1 MPVYEINPNNA
12 GTISIALEGITPL
25 VDYACQ
31 VTEIIVEPTQNTTT
45 TAGTYCNAPHDT
57 PGASSWAVVISFL
70 EDWGNTPSL
79 SEFSFTNDGKLCDF
93 EFTSTNPATTP
104 SMTGQVYVTATAFGG
119 PAGESWAVTT
129 QRWPCPAKP
138 TLVPATVLLAAA
150 GASKAE
156 K

>member
-1 MPVYEINPNNA
+1 
-12 GTISIALEGITPL
+12 
-25 VDYACQ
+25 
-31 VTEIIVEPTQNTTT
+31 
-45 TAGTYCNAPHDT
+45 
-57 PGASSWAVVISFL
+57 
-70 EDWGNTPSL
+70 
-79 SEFSFTNDGKLCDF
+79 
-93 EFTSTNPATTP
+93 
-104 SMTGQVYVTATAFGG
+104 MTGQVYVTATAFGG